1 MKILMLKGLPASGK
15 STYAKELIKT
25 QPNWVR
31 INKDDIREM
40 INGSQWSK
48 ENEKQV
54 LIVRDNLIFQY
65 ITAGYNVVVDDTN
78 LNPKHEKQIKEI
90 ANKLNVDFEVK
101 NFDTPISECIKRDA
115 LRTKPVG
122 KKVIWEMYM
131 NYIFKPD
138 KFKEW
143 NVENPK
149 AIIVDIDGTLAH
161 MNGRTPYD
169 YSKVKNDVCDVF
181 IRDIVQKYYKDNFD
195 VLVVSGREDYCKDD
209 TRDWLWKNDIPATK
223 LFMRKSGD
231 RREDSIVKKEIY
243 ENEIKSNW
251 SVFIVLDDR
260 SRVVDMWRSLE
271 LKTLQVEPGDF

>member
-1 MKILMLKGLPASGK
+1 MLKGLPASGK